1 MADMNHDP
9 LPSWH
14 EGKVK
19 QRILDF
25 IEQVTTPD
33 SAHYVAEDE
42 RIATFDNDG
51 TLWVEKPLLAQMAF
65 YKRELLDADVLENGS
80 KLKRV
85 ANWSIKSVRD
95 LGGLTKLLV
104 GYFRSGLTTD
114 EYRAKVSQ
122 WIARAKH
129 PRYQRK
135 YTDLVYQPMQEVMQ
149 LFAQH
154 GFTNYIVSG
163 GSANFIR
170 PWAQDIYDIPESRII
185 GSSTRTRLSQR
196 GDELAV
202 KLEPIPF
209 SFEYRSGKVL
219 GIERRLAKRP
229 IAAFGNSL
237 GDVDMLR
244 WARTTQ
250 QSLCV
255 LIHHTDD
262 VREYKYGPD
271 PRLYF
276 GKSTLKFAKE
286 QNWQVVDM
294 KNDWRTIFSFEHD
307 ENFSKENK

>member
-85 ANWSIKSVRD
+85 ANWSMKSVRD

-114 EYRAKVSQ
+114 E
-122 WIARAKH
+122 
-129 PRYQRK
+129 
-135 YTDLVYQPMQEVMQ
+135 
-149 LFAQH
+149 
-154 GFTNYIVSG
+154 
-163 GSANFIR
+163 
-170 PWAQDIYDIPESRII
+170 
-185 GSSTRTRLSQR
+185 LS
-196 GDELAV
+196 
-202 KLEPIPF
+202 
-209 SFEYRSGKVL
+209 
-219 GIERRLAKRP
+219 
-229 IAAFGNSL
+229 
-237 GDVDMLR
+237 
-244 WARTTQ
+244 
-250 QSLCV
+250 
-255 LIHHTDD
+255 LIH
-262 VREYKYGPD
+262 
-271 PRLYF
+271 
-276 GKSTLKFAKE
+276 
-286 QNWQVVDM
+286 
-294 KNDWRTIFSFEHD
+294 I
-307 ENFSKENK
+307 